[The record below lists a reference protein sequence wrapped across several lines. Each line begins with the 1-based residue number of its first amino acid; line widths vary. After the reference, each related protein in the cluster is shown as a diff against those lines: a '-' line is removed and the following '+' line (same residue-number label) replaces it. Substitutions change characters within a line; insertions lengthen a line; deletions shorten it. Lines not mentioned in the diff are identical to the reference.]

1 MSNYNDILQTLKGGI
16 IKMIDE
22 INYTQ
27 KVWNE
32 NDVVTD
38 ADLNRIESGISDV
51 TQYANAIN
59 EDTDSR
65 LTQLGTE
72 LEELRITVAANKTE
86 LLGKISDVKNDV
98 VLQSDFE
105 STLKT
110 GIAPLLVTDS
120 TTHLAIKG
128 AKFTLEN
135 KNTSKN
141 LIKYAYYK
149 RSSTATVNI
158 SVPVSFDSE
167 RYSFW
172 KYKTYQVA
180 TLDEGTSDMSESDL
194 SRFGY
199 LSKSS
204 GTGSTNISFYIEGG
218 KLMAK
223 VGLLGGGLISVNFEG
238 TIYFR
243 SYNDSNYISY

>member
-1 MSNYNDILQTLKGGI
+1 
-16 IKMIDE
+16 MIDE

-110 GIAPLLVTDS
+110 GIAPL
-120 TTHLAIKG
+120 
-128 AKFTLEN
+128 F
-135 KNTSKN
+135 
-141 LIKYAYYK
+141 
-149 RSSTATVNI
+149 
-158 SVPVSFDSE
+158 
-167 RYSFW
+167 
-172 KYKTYQVA
+172 
-180 TLDEGTSDMSESDL
+180 
-194 SRFGY
+194 
-199 LSKSS
+199 
-204 GTGSTNISFYIEGG
+204 
-218 KLMAK
+218 
-223 VGLLGGGLISVNFEG
+223 
-238 TIYFR
+238 
-243 SYNDSNYISY
+243 SYG

>member
-72 LEELRITVAANKTE
+72 LEEFSITVASKKT
-86 LLGKISDVKNDV
+86 
-98 VLQSDFE
+98 
-105 STLKT
+105 
-110 GIAPLLVTDS
+110 
-120 TTHLAIKG
+120 
-128 AKFTLEN
+128 
-135 KNTSKN
+135 
-141 LIKYAYYK
+141 
-149 RSSTATVNI
+149 
-158 SVPVSFDSE
+158 
-167 RYSFW
+167 
-172 KYKTYQVA
+172 
-180 TLDEGTSDMSESDL
+180 
-194 SRFGY
+194 
-199 LSKSS
+199 
-204 GTGSTNISFYIEGG
+204 
-218 KLMAK
+218 
-223 VGLLGGGLISVNFEG
+223 
-238 TIYFR
+238 
-243 SYNDSNYISY
+243 